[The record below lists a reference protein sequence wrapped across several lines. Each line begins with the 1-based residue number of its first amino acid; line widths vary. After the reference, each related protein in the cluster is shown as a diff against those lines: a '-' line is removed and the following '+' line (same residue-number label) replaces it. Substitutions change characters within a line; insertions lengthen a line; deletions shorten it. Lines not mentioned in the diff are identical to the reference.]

1 MPKNPGKCIF
11 KIWKC
16 IFKNAYVSV
25 APPLNA
31 YYNAY
36 RDHAC
41 PLNIQHGRSYLL
53 TTTPKP
59 PCNQWTKKA
68 SRDSMLALLAFSS
81 DAILYIYLY
90 IYGPTTLVSSHYIAW
105 SEFIVIYII
114 FFYMYIILL
123 QSSFAPVPANP
134 RPQGP
139 WLHDWIQHQWHVGDP
154 KVICILSRGCKT
166 YSKNM
171 HFAICIFQNLLWGEN
186 MHFS

>member
-36 RDHAC
+36 RNHAC
-41 PLNIQHGRSYLL
+41 PLNIQHSRSYLL
-53 TTTPKP
+53 TTIPKP

-81 DAILYIYLY
+81 DVILY

-105 SEFIVIYII
+105 SEFIVIHY
-114 FFYMYIILL
+114 FFIHVHHP
-123 QSSFAPVPANP
+123 SSIVICPSSSKPKAP
-134 RPQGP
+134 RPLTP
-139 WLHDWIQHQWHVGDP
+139 WLNPTPVTCGGP
-154 KVICILSRGCKT
+154 KS
-166 YSKNM
+166 NM
-171 HFAICIFQNLLWGEN
+171 HFEQRL
-186 MHFS
+186 